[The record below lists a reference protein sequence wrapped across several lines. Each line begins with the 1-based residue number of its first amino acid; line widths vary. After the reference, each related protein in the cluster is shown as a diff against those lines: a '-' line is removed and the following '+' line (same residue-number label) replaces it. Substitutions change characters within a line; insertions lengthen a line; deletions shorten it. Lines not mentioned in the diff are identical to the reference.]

1 MALVLPAIILC
12 RRYRSDPGLRQ
23 TTKTERATL
32 RYLKTIY
39 KNLSFA
45 KCTAVAQW
53 VVGTSWREKR
63 TRWLMT
69 DQQHRL
75 GMPLGKPL
83 EEELVQEFQANLRG
97 ELIRSEDDGYD
108 HARAVFN
115 GMVNK
120 RPAMIVRCAGTS
132 DVIEGVNFAR
142 THTTCCFQ
150 SVVAGT
156 ASRARRGGMVGGCSI
171 CPPLKGS
178 GGDRCD

>member
-142 THTTCCFQ
+142 THNLLL
-150 SVVAGT
+150 SV
-156 ASRARRGGMVGGCSI
+156 
-171 CPPLKGS
+171 KS
-178 GGDRCD
+178 GGRNAARNGGGNGGGGL